1 LEFFEGIKIKPLNQ
15 KTKDQL
21 VVIGLLALESGF
33 VYNVVI
39 NFYNYA
45 VKGRWYFLALGIL
58 ATIGTIILIVYLLV
72 ILFTFLD
79 KRKVLKDFQTTIK
92 TETRNQ
98 KRKN

>member
-1 LEFFEGIKIKPLNQ
+1 MKPLNQ

-45 VKGRWYFLALGIL
+45 VKGRWYFLVLGIL

-79 KRKVLKDFQTTIK
+79 KRKVLKEFQTT
-92 TETRNQ
+92 
-98 KRKN
+98 